1 MLQKMVINKIVDLI
15 AKQFKLYDIM
25 KYVKEPNDADNRIS
39 DLEIRLFQLGRNIEE
54 LTKDSHPKREFV
66 RCKECEK
73 KIKENTKKYRNSL
86 I

>member
-39 DLEIRLFQLGRNIEE
+39 DLEIRLFQLGRKIDE
-54 LTKDSHPKREFV
+54 LAKDSHPEKEFV

-73 KIKENTKKYRNSL
+73 KIKKNTKKYRNSL